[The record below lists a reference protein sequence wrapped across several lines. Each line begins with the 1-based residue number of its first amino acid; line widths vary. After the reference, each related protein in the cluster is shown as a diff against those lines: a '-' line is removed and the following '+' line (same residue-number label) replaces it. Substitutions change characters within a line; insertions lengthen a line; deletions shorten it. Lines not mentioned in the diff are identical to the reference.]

1 MRLNTI
7 HKPVVLVIMDGWG
20 IAPPSE
26 GNAVSLA
33 RTPNFTSY
41 QATYPYTQLRASGE
55 WVGLP
60 RGEPGNSEVG
70 HLNMG
75 AGRIVYQDLPR
86 INMSIADGSF
96 LSNKAFLDCFDHV
109 RKNSSKIHLIGL
121 VGLGGVH
128 SSLEH
133 LYALLW
139 LCKEKNMAPDQV
151 VLHLFTDGRDSPPN
165 SAPLYLSEIEYHMKE
180 IGVGVIASLI
190 GRYYPMDRDKR
201 WERIE
206 KSYDL
211 LTAGIGTKEN
221 SVLEA
226 VEHSYQ
232 NGKSDE
238 FILPCLIEPTFSPIK
253 DNDAVIFFNFR
264 PDRGRQLT
272 KAFISPGFDKFE
284 RKAHPKHL
292 FFVTMTE
299 YEKDLPA
306 EIAFPPTS
314 ARDTLGDV
322 LAKNNLKQLRISE
335 TEKYA
340 HVTYFFN
347 GGREEK
353 SPGEDHVLVP
363 SPQVASYDLTPEMS
377 AIKITDQLIAFIKQ
391 DIYDF
396 ILVNFANADM
406 VGHTGN
412 IKAAV
417 KAIETV
423 DKCLKRLAEIVLDK
437 NGVLMVTADHGNAEN
452 MFNMQT
458 GEIDKEHTADPVPF
472 ILVGKQFEGKT
483 IGFRDTPGSDL
494 SLLKPQGILSDVA
507 PTILKILD
515 LKKPPE
521 MTGRSLL

>member
-299 YEKDLPA
+299 YEKDLPVSA
-306 EIAFPPTS
+306 IAFPSYRVDMP
-314 ARDTLGDV
+314 LGRI
-322 LAKNNLKQLRISE
+322 LAEKNKQQFHISE

-347 GGREEK
+347 GGREDPF
-353 SPGEDHVLVP
+353 PGEKRVLIP
-363 SPQVASYDLTPEMS
+363 SSKVATYDLKPEMS
-377 AIKITDQLIAFIKQ
+377 IYEVTEVAEQHIMSGL
-391 DIYDF
+391 YDF
-396 ILVNFANADM
+396 VIINFANGDM
-406 VGHTGN
+406 VGHTGVLSAT
-412 IKAAV
+412 IEAV
-417 KAIETV
+417 EAV
-423 DKCLKRLAEIVLDK
+423 DRCLGRIVNATLSNL
-437 NGVLMVTADHGNAEN
+437 NGACVITADHGNAEEKIN
-452 MFNMQT
+452 LQT
-458 GEIDKEHTADPVPF
+458 GEILTEHTVNPVPF
-472 ILVGKQFEGKT
+472 CVVAQ
-483 IGFRDTPGSDL
+483 DL
-494 SLLKPQGILSDVA
+494 RGRRQLPSGILADVT
-507 PTILKILD
+507 PTILGLMGI
-515 LKKPPE
+515 KPSSST
-521 MTGRSLL
+521 TGRNLLL